1 MQDGDDSFKKYDL
14 EPCHTPFYLFDR
26 AIFVNIKMRMPLQES
41 WQNEKEGTKNKEE
54 IFGKEVCAA

>member
-1 MQDGDDSFKKYDL
+1 MQDRDDSLKKYDL

-41 WQNEKEGTKNKEE
+41 WQNEKRARE
-54 IFGKEVCAA
+54 IRRRSLGKR